1 MKESKLLINDISK
14 GKNLSFEESKEVF
27 LDIMSGKME
36 EKLIYNFLY
45 YLSSKGETSD
55 EIAGGVY
62 VLREKALKVKCSK
75 NIIDTCGT
83 GGDGKNTLNISTAS
97 SLLLASMGI
106 KVAKHGNKALS
117 SKCGSADV
125 LERLKININLQPDG
139 VAESIEKN
147 NFGFMFAPNYHLT
160 MKYVAPIRKKIGKRT
175 IFNLLGPLSS
185 PANVKR
191 QVIGV
196 FAKKWLL
203 PFAKAL
209 KNLKIEHAW
218 IVHSEDGMDE
228 ISPFSTTNVIELKNN
243 EIKEIKIDP
252 KKIGVKFSNPNNLLG
267 QDADFNANKIIDIFS
282 GEKNEFYEA
291 VSLNAAAGLIVS
303 SKFSNFNEA
312 YNFAKDHLNSDKTLT
327 HLKKIQSF

>member
-1 MKESKLLINDISK
+1 MSEIEKIIKDIKK
-14 GKNLSFEESKEVF
+14 GKNLSFEESKSIF
-27 LDIMSGKME
+27 LNIMSGNISDD
-36 EKLIYNFLY
+36 LIFEFLTS
-45 YLSSKGETSD
+45 LSLKGETAD

-62 VLREKALKVKCSK
+62 VLREKALKVNSK
-75 NIIDTCGT
+75 ENIIDTCGT

-139 VAESIEKN
+139 VVKSIEEN
-147 NFGFMFAPNYHLT
+147 NFGFMFAPNYHRA

-191 QVIGV
+191 QVVGV
-196 FAKKWLL
+196 FEKKWLY
-203 PFAKAL
+203 PFAEAL
-209 KNLKIEHAW
+209 KNLKSEQAW

-228 ISPFSTTNVIELKNN
+228 ISPFEVTNVVELKKNKIT
-243 EIKEIKIDP
+243 ELTIDP
-252 KKIGVKFSNPNNLLG
+252 KKLGIKFDNKKNLEG
-267 QDADFNANKIIDIFS
+267 QDPNYNASKIIDIFS
-282 GEKNEFYEA
+282 GTMNEFSEA
-291 VSLNAAAGLIVS
+291 VCLNSAAALIVYD
-303 SKFSNFNEA
+303 KLEKYNEA
-312 YNFAKDHLNSDKTLT
+312 YEYSKDYLSSGKALT
-327 HLKKIQSF
+327 HLKRIQTF